1 MRTALIATAL
11 VALAAPALADDD
23 EWFPP
28 VNDATVQEE
37 CGACHMAFSP
47 AMLPARSWR
56 AMMGDLSNHF
66 GEDAWLPAETAKQIE
81 DYLVAN
87 AADSGRRYREVL
99 RGLAADATPLR
110 ISATPWWIDEHEGE
124 VRPGAFDDPDV
135 GSKAN
140 CVACHRDAER
150 GYYEDD

>member
-1 MRTALIATAL
+1 MRTALIATTL
-11 VALAAPALADDD
+11 VALAVPALADDD
-23 EWFPP
+23 WFPP
-28 VNDATVQEE
+28 VDDATVQAE

-56 AMMGDLSNHF
+56 AMMADLSNHF
-66 GEDAWLPAETAKQIE
+66 GEDAWLPAETAREIE
-81 DYLVAN
+81 AYLVAN
-87 AADSGRRYREVL
+87 AADSGGRYREVL
-99 RGLAADATPLR
+99 DGIAADATPLR

-124 VRPGAFDDPDV
+124 VRPGAFDDPKI